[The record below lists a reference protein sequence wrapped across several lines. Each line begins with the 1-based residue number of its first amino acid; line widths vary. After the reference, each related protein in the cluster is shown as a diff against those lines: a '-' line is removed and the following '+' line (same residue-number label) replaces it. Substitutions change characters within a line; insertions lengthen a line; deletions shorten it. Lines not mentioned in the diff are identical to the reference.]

1 MKMKWRRT
9 NDRFGGKLA
18 AFTNWDAK
26 LVKLAFSAKSL
37 VGGLTLKMKT
47 FFETRSAK
55 KLSKKSS

>member
-1 MKMKWRRT
+1 MNENEVAKDKRQIW
-9 NDRFGGKLA
+9 GKLA

-37 VGGLTLKMKT
+37 GGLTLKMKT
-47 FFETRSAK
+47 FFENRSAK